1 MLFTN
6 STVTEGCIF
15 GPVPCSG
22 FPRSWVIYGERWM
35 KSKMK
40 NKYTRARGCNRG
52 LYSELLKQDSMHILL
67 DGLFVCWHPVGSVF
81 LITPPLGTLK
91 VPY

>member
-22 FPRSWVIYGERWM
+22 FPGPWVIYGERWM

-40 NKYTRARGCNRG
+40 NKYTRARGCNR
-52 LYSELLKQDSMHILL
+52 E
-67 DGLFVCWHPVGSVF
+67 VR
-81 LITPPLGTLK
+81 TLNL
-91 VPY
+91 

>member
-6 STVTEGCIF
+6 LTVTEGYIF

-22 FPRSWVIYGERWM
+22 FPRSWVVYGERWM

-40 NKYTRARGCNRG
+40 NKYTRAKVAI
-52 LYSELLKQDSMHILL
+52 EK
-67 DGLFVCWHPVGSVF
+67 FV
-81 LITPPLGTLK
+81 L
-91 VPY
+91 